1 MERIEFVNI
10 ADYQMPELPEASAPN
25 DYGNYKGSAGNHSHV
40 IQNVIDTL
48 KDRAEIATGGE
59 DGMKVVDIIERIYS
73 SAK

>member
-1 MERIEFVNI
+1 
-10 ADYQMPELPEASAPN
+10 MPELPEASAPN

-59 DGMKVVDIIERIYS
+59 DGLKVVDIIERIIS
-73 SAK
+73 TNKLD